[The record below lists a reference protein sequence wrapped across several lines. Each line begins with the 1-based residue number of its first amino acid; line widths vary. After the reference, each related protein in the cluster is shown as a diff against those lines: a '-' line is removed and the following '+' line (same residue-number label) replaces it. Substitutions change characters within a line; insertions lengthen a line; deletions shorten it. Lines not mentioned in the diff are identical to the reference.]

1 VATDTGPDRNGW
13 APRNQSERTIR
24 AVPVAL
30 FPADPTPSPSGTL
43 NQVTPQ
49 HVENWFQKHGS
60 LLIGHGV
67 QIVGIVLA
75 CVIIRMLLR
84 KSINRVVRHTTR
96 IAESRASTLLA
107 GSGLVAGERTRQ
119 RAQAIGSV
127 LRSLSTAIIFCI
139 GALMVVSVLTIPITP
154 ILASLSAVG
163 VAVGLGARDLIT
175 DFISGVFMIVE
186 DQYGVG
192 DVIDTSEVKGT
203 VEEVGLRITKVRDAD
218 GVIWYLRNGA
228 IKRVGNQSQG
238 WARAVVDV
246 PVAYTEDVGKV
257 REIMELTADDMYNDD
272 AWRDRFIDDRPKIL
286 GVESLDGAYVVVRVQ
301 ARTAPQKN
309 YEVARELRMR
319 LKAALDAADV
329 QVASLK

>member
-1 VATDTGPDRNGW
+1 MPAQVPLAPLLTVPNPSSSSTG
-13 APRNQSERTIR
+13 
-24 AVPVAL
+24 VP
-30 FPADPTPSPSGTL
+30 
-43 NQVTPQ
+43 VTPQ
-49 HVENWFQKHGS
+49 HVENWFSRHGS
-60 LLIGHGV
+60 LLIGHGS
-67 QIVGIVLA
+67 QIAGIVLA
-75 CVIIRMLLR
+75 CIVIRLLVR
-84 KSINRVVRHTTR
+84 KSINRVVRHTTKL
-96 IAESRASTLLA
+96 AESRASTLLGGA
-107 GSGLVAGERTRQ
+107 GLVAGERTRQ

-127 LRSLSTAIIFCI
+127 LRSLASAVIFCV
-139 GALMVVSVLTIPITP
+139 GALMVISVLTIPIAP

-203 VEEVGLRITKVRDAD
+203 VEEVGLRITKVRDVD

-257 REIMELTADDMYNDD
+257 REIMELTAGELYDDE
-272 AWRDRFIDDRPKIL
+272 AWHDRFIDGQPKIL
-286 GVESLDGAYVVVRVQ
+286 GVESLDGAYVIVRLQ

-309 YEVARELRMR
+309 FEVARELRAR
-319 LKAALDAADV
+319 LKAALDSADV

>member
-1 VATDTGPDRNGW
+1 VPA
-13 APRNQSERTIR
+13 APFLFAASPPT
-24 AVPVAL
+24 PVA
-30 FPADPTPSPSGTL
+30 PV
-43 NQVTPQ
+43 VTAQ
-49 HVENWFQKHGS
+49 HVENWFQRNGS

-67 QIVGIVLA
+67 QIVSIIVG
-75 CVIIRMLLR
+75 CVIVRMVVR
-84 KSINRVVRHTTR
+84 RGINRVVRHTTR
-96 IAESRASTLLA
+96 LADGRAATLLA
-107 GSGLVAGERTRQ
+107 GSGLVARERTRQ

-127 LRSLSTAIIFCI
+127 LRSLSTAVVFGI
-139 GALMVVSVLTIPITP
+139 GALMVISVLTIPITP

-203 VEEVGLRITKVRDAD
+203 VEEVGLRITKVRDVD
-218 GVIWYLRNGA
+218 GVIWYMRNGA

-257 REIMELTADDMYNDD
+257 REVMEVTADGLYADE
-272 AWRDRFIDDRPKIL
+272 AWRDRFIDDKPKIL
-286 GVESLDGAYVVVRVQ
+286 GVESLDGAYVVIRIQ

-309 YEVARELRMR
+309 FEVARELRAR
-319 LKAALDAADV
+319 LKAALDSADV